1 VLRAEAC
8 AGVRADRT
16 DVDCWGMRLWQ
27 VADGVR
33 AERCALCAGFGLS
46 VHEIPYGNFSKFFSR
61 SAWENPI
68 GIPRGELTHG
78 RWRSIGLTF
87 EIPSFM
93 VFGIEIRFD
102 TT

>member
-1 VLRAEAC
+1 MLRAEAC

-46 VHEIPYGNFSKFFSR
+46 VHEIPYGNFSKFFFSFR
-61 SAWENPI
+61 VGESFQDSAW
-68 GIPRGELTHG
+68 GTAYG
-78 RWRSIGLTF
+78 RWKKFT
-87 EIPSFM
+87 
-93 VFGIEIRFD
+93 
-102 TT
+102 